1 MLDSDLHS
9 FDIGFYNWEKL
20 LQIIFSVAGGDRIP
34 CYTMNG
40 FKERCS
46 EHMGHD
52 PHWYNSLCFAPFTM
66 AGFSCHRVSLD
77 DTSCK
82 VFCLKISEHFS
93 TLPHSKCNI
102 WIFYLEHALAFQFH
116 WPMYF
121 VTEWHSIE
129 SWPNPR
135 SESTFFMNNPAFF
148 FPDTSAVT
156 PTNPL
161 HQCSGVLGVDS
172 LKRTRALHFDT
183 LLLSV

>member
-9 FDIGFYNWEKL
+9 
-20 LQIIFSVAGGDRIP
+20 VAGGDGIP
-34 CYTMNG
+34 CHTMNG

-52 PHWYNSLCFAPFTM
+52 PHWGHSLCFAPFMM

-93 TLPHSKCNI
+93 TLPHSKLNI
-102 WIFYLEHALAFQFH
+102 WVFYLEHALAFQFH
-116 WPMYF
+116 WPMCF
-121 VTEWHSIE
+121 VTAFYWVMAQSKIRI
-129 SWPNPR
+129 N
-135 SESTFFMNNPAFF
+135 FFMNNPAFF
-148 FPDTSAVT
+148 FPDASAVT

-161 HQCSGVLGVDS
+161 HQCSGVLWVDS

-183 LLLSV
+183 LLLSVWTQPKCSNGGSS

>member
-1 MLDSDLHS
+1 
-9 FDIGFYNWEKL
+9 
-20 LQIIFSVAGGDRIP
+20 
-34 CYTMNG
+34 MNG

-52 PHWYNSLCFAPFTM
+52 PHWCNSLCFAPFMM

-93 TLPHSKCNI
+93 TLPHRKCNV
-102 WIFYLEHALAFQFH
+102 WVFYLEHALAFQFH
-116 WPMYF
+116 WPMCF

-135 SESTFFMNNPAFF
+135 FFYEQSCIFLSRCLCS
-148 FPDTSAVT
+148 DTHQPTT
-156 PTNPL
+156 PM
-161 HQCSGVLGVDS
+161 QWGVVGRL
-172 LKRTRALHFDT
+172 T
-183 LLLSV
+183 